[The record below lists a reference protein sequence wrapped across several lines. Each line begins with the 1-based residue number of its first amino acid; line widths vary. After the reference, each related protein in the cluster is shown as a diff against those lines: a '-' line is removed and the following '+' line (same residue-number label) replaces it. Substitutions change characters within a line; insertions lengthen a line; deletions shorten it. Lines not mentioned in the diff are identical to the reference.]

1 MVDAVTSGFAAIAPK
16 APTGPLA
23 RRKLVKQPDGTTTV
37 VFIDNNTGQELT
49 SLDGYSVIESGNYL
63 DLDTLGLDPLSG
75 EEEETTA
82 EKTIKDVRPKSPSD
96 SGGAD
101 RDPETARG
109 GPQGGPRDPS
119 NNFGYFDKPGIVGL
133 AGALPG
139 ALGMA
144 GKAVNAGINA
154 NNMMAADAARG
165 MMGVPDQSFGQK
177 VKSVMKDNK
186 GQVANVNLNNQ
197 QYAVGLEALSP
208 TGQTNLT
215 PNEARVR
222 GLTLPGGINLSTP
235 AEVKAN
241 EAAFAD
247 EFGKKQGIF
256 SGVVSAATS
265 FIDDVFGNQ
274 EEQRYAQEDSP
285 FSPTPSGFADMLGYD
300 PNSTGYGNPATSRSP
315 AVSGNSGSSG
325 SSKSGGLRSG
335 VNNARGGSD
344 GRGSGTGGGSGGYD
358 SVGTPSNNDSSFGGP
373 R

>member
-16 APTGPLA
+16 PPAGPLA

-75 EEEETTA
+75 ETEEESTA
-82 EKTIKDVRPKSPSD
+82 QKTIKGVSEFKG
-96 SGGAD
+96 SGSD
-101 RDPETARG
+101 RDPESARNGPTG
-109 GPQGGPRDPS
+109 GSRDPS
-119 NNFGYFDKPGIVGL
+119 NNFGYFDKPGVIGL

-139 ALGMA
+139 ALGLA

-154 NNMMAADAARG
+154 NNMMAAESARG
-165 MMGVPDQSFGQK
+165 MMGVPGQSFLEKARG
-177 VKSVMKDNK
+177 VVKDNK

-197 QYAVGLEALSP
+197 QYSVGLEALSP

-222 GLTLPGGINLSTP
+222 GLTLPGGIAISTP

-247 EFGKKQGIF
+247 EFGKKQGVF
-256 SGVVSAATS
+256 SRVASAATS
-265 FIDDVFGNQ
+265 FIDDIFGNQ
-274 EEQRYAQEDSP
+274 EEQRYAQEDSS

-315 AVSGNSGSSG
+315 SVSGSSGSG

-335 VNNARGGSD
+335 VTNAWGGSD